1 MSAVSTPTYKVATL
15 FLLFTSKFMTSDE
28 YAVKDS
34 FLFAEK
40 PVEQDS
46 EFLIWNVDG
55 DSLFI
60 NMSLKENIDMY
71 TNTLF

>member
-1 MSAVSTPTYKVATL
+1 
-15 FLLFTSKFMTSDE
+15 MTSDE